1 MRHVIFQV
9 IAFSIVMWFLSPR
22 FFLFMDQRVAN
33 QHLAH
38 LASPV
43 TPENLHAISP
53 ETPRIISRTL
63 KRGKQTTPQ
72 VLPEYAQCL
81 ESLARATRSHQP
93 TRDALLTSISL
104 LPTSSILTQVVDDL
118 RNGEAIHDSLSP
130 QDCNQYEQQFFEFL
144 RVSLVQQ
151 VFIPQALEQAADLI
165 REEVRFHQDLTT
177 ATTQARSSASLLTS
191 LPFIVLALLLISSST
206 ARQGVFS
213 LLFVLTIGIGITV
226 NRLGWWW
233 IQHLVHNSSVH
244 TTDLASSLAQRLCVS
259 LRAGVSLRAAVEAW
273 AQESDQALHQTL
285 LRGEPLSTALQEF
298 DHRHSGGSHHL
309 VQVLLEAD
317 RDGLPVIHTIS
328 RLSLEMRTH
337 RRHLADIRIRQLP
350 TKLTLPIVLC
360 VLPSFIFLTVIP
372 IVLANLSQ
380 FTLSPPPLP
389 NIS

>member
-1 MRHVIFQV
+1 
-9 IAFSIVMWFLSPR
+9 MWFLSPR

-53 ETPRIISRTL
+53 ETPRIMSRAEN
-63 KRGKQTTPQ
+63 RGKQTTPQ

-81 ESLARATRSHQP
+81 ESLARAIRSHQP

-104 LPTSSILTQVVDDL
+104 LPTSSTLTQVVDNL
-118 RNGEAIHDSLSP
+118 RNGEALHDSLSP
-130 QDCNQYEQQFFEFL
+130 QDCNQYEQQFFQFL
-144 RVSLVQQ
+144 RVSLVEH

-177 ATTQARSSASLLTS
+177 ATTQARSSATLLTL
-191 LPFIVLALLLISSST
+191 LPFVVLLLLLISSST
-206 ARQGVFS
+206 ARQGISS

-317 RDGLPVIHTIS
+317 RDGLPVIHTLS

-337 RRHLADIRIRQLP
+337 RRHQADIRLRQLP

>member
-1 MRHVIFQV
+1 MNVFFPV
-9 IAFSIVMWFLSPR
+9 IAFSIAMWFLSPR
-22 FFLFMDQRVAN
+22 FFLLMDQRVAH

-38 LASPV
+38 LASPSAQ
-43 TPENLHAISP
+43 ENLPAISL
-53 ETPRIISRTL
+53 ETPRIISRAVQ
-63 KRGKQTTPQ
+63 RGTRSAPQ

-93 TRDALLTSISL
+93 TRDALLTSLLL
-104 LPTSSILTQVVDDL
+104 LPTTPVCTQVVDDL

-130 QDCNQYEQQFFEFL
+130 QDCNQYEQQFFQFL
-144 RVSLVQQ
+144 RVSLVGH
-151 VFIPQALEQAADLI
+151 VFIPQALEQAADLM

-177 ATTQARSSASLLTS
+177 ATAQARSSALLLTS

-206 ARQGVFS
+206 ARQGAFS
-213 LLFVLTIGIGITV
+213 LLFGLTIGIGITL

-233 IQHLVHNSSVH
+233 IQRLVHNSSMH

-273 AQESDQALHQTL
+273 AQEFDPSLHQIL

-298 DHRHSGGSHHL
+298 AHRHSDGSQHL

-337 RRHLADIRIRQLP
+337 RRHQADIRIRQLP

-380 FTLSPPPLP
+380 FTLSPSPLP
-389 NIS
+389 TIS

>member
-1 MRHVIFQV
+1 
-9 IAFSIVMWFLSPR
+9 
-22 FFLFMDQRVAN
+22 MDQRVAN

-38 LASPV
+38 LTSPAA
-43 TPENLHAISP
+43 PETFDAMSP
-53 ETPRIISRTL
+53 ETPRMMSRPV
-63 KRGKQTTPQ
+63 KRGKQSTPQ
-72 VLPEYAQCL
+72 VLPKYAQCL

-93 TRDALLTSISL
+93 TRDALMASLSL
-104 LPTSSILTQVVDDL
+104 LPTTPVCTQVVNNL

-130 QDCNQYEQQFFEFL
+130 QGCNQYEQQFFEFL
-144 RVSLVQQ
+144 RVSLIQQ
-151 VFIPQALEQAADLI
+151 IFIPQALEQAADLI

-177 ATTQARSSASLLTS
+177 ATAQARSSALLLTS
-191 LPFIVLALLLISSST
+191 LPFIVLALLLVSSST

-213 LLFVLTIGIGITV
+213 HLFVLTIGIGITV

-233 IQHLVHNSSVH
+233 IQHLVHKSSVH
-244 TTDLASSLAQRLCVS
+244 TADLASSLAQRLCVS

-273 AQESDQALHQTL
+273 AQESDQALHQIL

-298 DHRHSGGSHHL
+298 AHRHSGGSHHL

-337 RRHLADIRIRQLP
+337 RRHQADIRIRQLP

-389 NIS
+389 TIS